1 MKIKDITSFCAYD
14 VETTG
19 LDPNKDKILEHGC
32 LRIKDGQVIGELRL
46 LVNHGVEIPAEATA
60 IHGITKAM
68 IDKEGIKPEDACRKV
83 TEFLGNDI
91 VLGLNNVPFDEPFLE
106 RECNKYGI
114 KRPQISKWLDCG
126 LLWKGI
132 QIGMH
137 YNQQEEFYRYAF
149 RVKDIRAKGVKYNL
163 NYLVKTLGIENLRED
178 GLHGSIIDLRMTCHV
193 FEKIKE
199 KYFAS

>member
-1 MKIKDITSFCAYD
+1 MKIKDIVSYVGFD

-19 LDPNKDKILEHGC
+19 LDPNRDKVLEYGC
-32 LRIKDGQVIGELRL
+32 LRVSNNQIVGELRL

-68 IDKEGIKPEDACRKV
+68 IDKDGIKPEDACRKV
-83 TEFLGNDI
+83 TEFLGDDI
-91 VLGLNNVPFDEPFLE
+91 VLGLNNVPFDYPFLE
-106 RECNKYGI
+106 KQANKFGI
-114 KRPQISKWLDCG
+114 KRPQISKWVDAG

-137 YNQQEEFYRYAF
+137 YNQEEEFYRYAF

-163 NYLVKTLGIENLRED
+163 NYLVKTFEIENLRED
-178 GLHGSIIDLRMTCHV
+178 GLHGALIDLRMTSHV